1 MLYEFKS
8 RAAGTVVMT
17 DAVGSQAIDILGKSG
32 SQGIFTVAEL
42 PGAIARL
49 QAAVAHSKTIS
60 QPTPDADTD
69 TNESAQASV
78 SLAARLTPL
87 IDLMQ
92 RSLQGQKEVTWGV

>member
-17 DAVGSQAIDILGKSG
+17 DAVGSQAVDILGKSG
-32 SQGIFTVAEL
+32 PQGIFTVAEL

-49 QAAVAHSKTIS
+49 EAAVAHSKTQS
-60 QPTPDADTD
+60 QPTPDPETD
-69 TNESAQASV
+69 TNEAIQASV
-78 SLAARLTPL
+78 PLSARLAPL

-92 RSLQGQKEVTWGV
+92 RSLQGQKEVTWGI